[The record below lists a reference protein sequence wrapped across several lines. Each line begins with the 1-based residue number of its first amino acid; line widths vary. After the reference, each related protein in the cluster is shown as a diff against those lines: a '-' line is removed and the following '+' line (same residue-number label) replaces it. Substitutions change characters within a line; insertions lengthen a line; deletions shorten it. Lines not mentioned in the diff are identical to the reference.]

1 MSDYA
6 IGPASQIPAGEGRN
20 FMVAERLIAVFRI
33 RDGEMVATQAE
44 CPHRRGPL
52 ADGPIDARVIVCP
65 LHDHMFSMV
74 TGAGIGNDCAITVYP
89 VRVSGSGQI
98 VLTIESDV
106 EAVG

>member
-1 MSDYA
+1 MPS
-6 IGPASQIPAGEGRN
+6 GWPREFRRGGRN
-20 FMVAERLIAVFRI
+20 FMAAERLIAAFRI

-52 ADGPIDARVIVCP
+52 ADGLIDARVIVGP

-74 TGAGIGNDCAITVYP
+74 TGAGIGNDRAITVYP
-89 VRVSGSGQI
+89 VRVSGGGQI
-98 VLTIESDV
+98 VLTIERDV